1 MSAPVNTPSSMRPSM
16 RVSRRPAA
24 RAGATLAVLALALS
38 GCAGESGEGED
49 AATGAPVNT
58 ESATSGSSSPVASGS
73 AGSGDGDGT
82 PSATASSKSPG
93 SPDGE
98 YVPASSEGPA
108 QNVPVPE
115 MPAAAQEQTQEGLEA
130 ALEYWWEAEAHLKAT
145 GNKSPMEKASAE
157 ECALCNN
164 LMARWSEIY
173 KLGGWAENRPAE
185 LTVQFVSVE
194 KGGARGTGSFLVSE
208 SKSQIYQPDGSAGG
222 SGDGSKNRPWV
233 FSASFSEER
242 DVWQVDGLEP
252 QG

>member
-38 GCAGESGEGED
+38 GCAGESGEGVD
-49 AATGAPVNT
+49 AVTGAPVNT
-58 ESATSGSSSPVASGS
+58 ESAISGSSSPVASGS

-115 MPAAAQEQTQEGLEA
+115 LPAAAQEQTQEGLEA
-130 ALEYWWEAEAHLKAT
+130 ALEYWWEAEHYLKLT
-145 GNKSPMEKASAE
+145 GDPSPLKEASTTDCE
-157 ECALCNN
+157 LCQE
-164 LMARWSEIY
+164 LVESWPEIY
-173 KLGGWAENRPAE
+173 AADGWAD
-185 LTVQFVSVE
+185 VE
-194 KGGARGTGSFLVSE
+194 TTRVEILFSSLDNNDFGGRAVLSVSE
-208 SKSQIYQPDGSAGG
+208 SPGEVYRPDGSRVESA
-222 SGDGSKNRPWV
+222 SGDGSSDAGWGTGARY
-233 FSASFSEER
+233 E
-242 DVWQVDGLEP
+242 DGHWRVEAIGV
-252 QG
+252 Q